1 MVRWATSKWG
11 GASKESKAMEIFVG
25 LENYRI
31 WNSNYQGLQE
41 LRAGISVEEG

>member
-1 MVRWATSKWG
+1 
-11 GASKESKAMEIFVG
+11 MEIFVG